1 MGIPTFE
8 EGQWDVSEMLDVR
21 AQMARAQA
29 LFKELTDETLQ
40 MIGEMADTI
49 ESGLEQTLGDAIANG
64 LKVGF
69 DTGSLKEFFK
79 EFGKTL
85 LAGFG
90 DILVNLGKILIQYG
104 ITMTGL
110 LPFLTNIFTA
120 GPAAI
125 AAGAALIALGSAFS
139 SISSGG
145 GGVGRGTAS
154 AGAFREPSFSPQM
167 ADVSRQTINMGSAPT
182 IQPQPSVVFQ
192 NTIIGPDDPTAQR
205 QLTDLLVKAQ
215 RRGLVLV
222 P

>member
-1 MGIPTFE
+1 
-8 EGQWDVSEMLDVR
+8 
-21 AQMARAQA
+21 
-29 LFKELTDETLQ
+29 
-40 MIGEMADTI
+40 MADVI

-64 LKVGF
+64 LEAAF
-69 DTGSLKEFFK
+69 DTGSLKGFFE

-90 DILVNLGKILIQYG
+90 DILVRLGKILIQYG
-104 ITMTGL
+104 ITMEAL
-110 LPFLTNIFTA
+110 RPFLMNIFTA

-125 AAGAALIALGSAFS
+125 AAGVALIALGSAFS
-139 SISSGG
+139 AISSGG
-145 GGVGRGTAS
+145 GGVSRGTAA
-154 AGAFREPSFSPQM
+154 AGAFREPSFGPQM
-167 ADVSRQTINMGSAPT
+167 ADVSRQTINMGAAPT